1 LSDFYIW
8 LNLLR
13 KEDRH
18 FFLHLRM
25 DDRHFGYE
33 QKLPSFLKNTD
44 PNGYVTDGRPPVV
57 RPSVRRRSVSVCS
70 SLSLSPFLRESSPRL
85 KSGSSTLSSLFFPGL
100 LGQLLQI
107 RIANICLK
115 RLADFQFVWRCFLG
129 STCAEEFPF
138 YLLRSSYCRSFVPR
152 NLQFVFQN
160 VLRAARFPL
169 CTYWSLLVWR
179 RKLILDRERKSS
191 CRAKDQR

>member
-1 LSDFYIW
+1 
-8 LNLLR
+8 
-13 KEDRH
+13 
-18 FFLHLRM
+18 M

-33 QKLPSFLKNTD
+33 QKLPSFKKNTD

-57 RPSVRRRSVSVCS
+57 VRRPSTLRFC
-70 SLSLSPFLRESSPRL
+70 LLISLSPFLRESSPRL

-129 STCAEEFPF
+129 STCAEEFSF
-138 YLLRSSYCRSFVPR
+138 HLLRSSYCGSF
-152 NLQFVFQN
+152 L
-160 VLRAARFPL
+160 
-169 CTYWSLLVWR
+169 SLGT
-179 RKLILDRERKSS
+179 
-191 CRAKDQR
+191 CN